1 MTRFKNEIYLLIYM
15 VSSIFYEIRLLL
27 FRAYLFL
34 MFTMRMGGAIVV
46 SAAAGGVFLA
56 LEKMETNWL
65 SMAPEWAFLPVQR
78 FRDEVLASELF
89 VGIYDPSHPYGYLIA
104 TGLLTLALFVAIRV
118 ATKISAPVVY
128 AFPMPRRPLPP
139 VLRWIPPEHKIEA
152 VKAAIA
158 TPRRRAGRWN
168 GDWQAIAHRL
178 PERLQALLHTEA
190 PQSVPVA
197 IPVPSVMVVTS
208 EPALAPSG
216 ASETPSAPRG
226 RYIPPGGASQSPM
239 PS

>member
-1 MTRFKNEIYLLIYM
+1 MTRFKNEIFLLIYLI
-15 VSSIFYEIRLLL
+15 SSIFHEFRLLL

-34 MFTMRMGGAIVV
+34 MFVMRLGGAIVV
-46 SAAAGGVFLA
+46 SVAAGGAFLA
-56 LEKMETNWL
+56 LERMETNWL
-65 SMAPEWAFLPVQR
+65 SVAPEYVFDPVRR
-78 FRDEVLASELF
+78 FRDDVLASEYLL
-89 VGIYDPSHPYGYLIA
+89 GLYDPSHTHGYLIV

-158 TPRRRAGRWN
+158 TPRRRAGRWS

-190 PQSVPVA
+190 PQSVPA
-197 IPVPSVMVVTS
+197 TIPAPTVMVAPPK
-208 EPALAPSG
+208 PALAPSE
-216 ASETPSAPRG
+216 APERPSAPRG
-226 RYIPPGGASQSPM
+226 RYIPPGGASQSAM

>member
-1 MTRFKNEIYLLIYM
+1 MTRFKNEIFLLIYLI
-15 VSSIFYEIRLLL
+15 SSIFYEIRLLL

-46 SAAAGGVFLA
+46 SAAAGGAFLA

-65 SMAPEWAFLPVQR
+65 AVAPEWAFLPVQG
-78 FRDEVLASELF
+78 FRDDVLASELF
-89 VGIYDPSHPYGYLIA
+89 VGIYDPNHAYGYLIV
-104 TGLLTLALFVAIRV
+104 TGLLTLALFVALRV

-152 VKAAIA
+152 VKAEIA
-158 TPRRRAGRWN
+158 TPRRRASRWS

-178 PERLQALLHTEA
+178 PERLRSLLYAEA
-190 PQSVPVA
+190 PHSAPMA
-197 IPVPSVMVVTS
+197 IPAPSVTVAPL
-208 EPALAPSG
+208 EPALVPSDAP
-216 ASETPSAPRG
+216 ETPSAPRG
-226 RYIPPGGASQSPM
+226 RYIPPAGASQSVM